1 MRASEGLKI
10 VQELLG
16 EGKDVKLL
24 ACEIVDLLL
33 LHEKGEKLLVRDKL
47 ILGLRFS
54 EFLADDDTGAALMAA
69 AVKQSEYLV
78 RLGITWGDLY
88 RETEKLFKPYR
99 KEIR

>member
-16 EGKDVKLL
+16 EEKSVKLL

-33 LHEKGEKLLVRDKL
+33 RHEKGEKLLVRDKL

-54 EFLADDDTGAALMAA
+54 EFLADEDYDVLLAAT
-69 AVKQSEYLV
+69 KQQEYLN
-78 RLGITWGDLY
+78 RLGITWDELY
-88 RETEKLFKPYR
+88 EETEKLFEPYR
-99 KEIR
+99 KEVR